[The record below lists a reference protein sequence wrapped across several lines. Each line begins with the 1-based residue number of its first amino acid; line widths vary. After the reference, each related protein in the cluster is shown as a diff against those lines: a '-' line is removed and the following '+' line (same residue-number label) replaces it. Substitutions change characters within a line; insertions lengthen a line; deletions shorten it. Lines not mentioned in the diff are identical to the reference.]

1 MSYAGQSPAP
11 LYAIWIQNPQRVPK
25 PPAMSYAGQSPAPLY
40 AIWISSRARRN
51 TDRIMSG
58 VSFFV
63 FVFWRLGW

>member
-1 MSYAGQSPAP
+1 MLLPDVRGEKGGGPPPSPSELPAMSYAGKGPAP
-11 LYAIWIQNPQRVPK
+11 LYAIPSNV
-25 PPAMSYAGQSPAPLY
+25 
-40 AIWISSRARRN
+40 RARRN